1 MQDQISTE
9 QKIEDLHD
17 AIAASN
23 RHCNRLQ
30 REVQEMHLTLNEL
43 TEKIAAF
50 NRYMERQE
58 KYLSTTET
66 QGTLY

>member
-1 MQDQISTE
+1 MTDQISAE

-30 REVQEMHLTLNEL
+30 NEVQKMHLTINEL
-43 TEKIAAF
+43 TDKIAAL

-58 KYLSTTET
+58 KYLSTTQPT
-66 QGTLY
+66 GILY